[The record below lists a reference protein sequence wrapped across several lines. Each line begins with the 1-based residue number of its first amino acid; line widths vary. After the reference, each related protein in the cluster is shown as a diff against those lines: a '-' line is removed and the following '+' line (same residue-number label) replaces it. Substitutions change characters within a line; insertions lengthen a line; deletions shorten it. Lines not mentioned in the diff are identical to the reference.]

1 MTDYKRTA
9 DGRIRLLDIN
19 IAFYHA
25 IAATTLCKNKKNKPE
40 KYKELKREFRE
51 ARDKGVV
58 K

>member
-1 MTDYKRTA
+1 MTDYKRTP

-25 IAATTLCKNKKNKPE
+25 VIPNTICKYKKNKPE